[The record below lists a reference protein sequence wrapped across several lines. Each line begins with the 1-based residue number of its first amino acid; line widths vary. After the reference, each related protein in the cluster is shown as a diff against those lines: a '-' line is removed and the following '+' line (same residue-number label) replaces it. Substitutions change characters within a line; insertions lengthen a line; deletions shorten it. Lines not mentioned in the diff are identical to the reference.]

1 MADAN
6 LTVAA
11 RISGISIERISV
23 AVLPFI
29 LAYIIGMIVLILF
42 PDLSVFLPNSLYGEA
57 K

>member
-1 MADAN
+1 LGAN

-29 LAYIIGMIVLILF
+29 LAYVIGLIILTLF
-42 PDLSVFLPNSLYGEA
+42 PDLTLILPNWAYGIA